1 MKNSRLRALVV
12 KEFKQTLRDKIT
24 LAILLVMPIVE
35 LFIIGF
41 AVNMD
46 IKHVWT
52 AVFDQ
57 SRSQESREMI
67 RSFTSSN
74 YFDIK
79 LYANS
84 VNEVNEAVQ
93 AGYAKIGLVIP
104 SDYASKIH
112 GGRNTKLQVIVDA
125 TDSLSANSAM
135 AAAQTLGILKSNE
148 LLRKQA
154 MRHGISLSGQLVE
167 MRTKLW
173 YNPDF
178 VTSWYMIPGIMGL
191 LLSISLITLMG
202 MAIVREAE
210 QGTLEQLLVTPMQAW
225 ELLLSK
231 ICPYIIIGYLQIV
244 LSLVIGMVFFDM
256 PFVGSMPLF
265 MLLTFFYVVSDLA
278 FGIMISTFSDNQL
291 QALQLST
298 FIILPSV
305 MLSGFIFPIE
315 SMPKFFQFLSW
326 TFPVTFYNDLAR
338 QIILKGGGMEY
349 VWDDVVALCIFIAV
363 VFTSSVVKFKKKFVP

>member
-57 SRSQESREMI
+57 SRSQDSREMI

-93 AGYAKIGLVIP
+93 AGYAKIGLIIP

-148 LLRKQA
+148 LLRQQA
-154 MRHGISLSGQLVE
+154 MRHGINLSGQLVE

-244 LSLVIGMVFFDM
+244 LSLAIGMIFFDM

>member
-1 MKNSRLRALVV
+1 
-12 KEFKQTLRDKIT
+12 
-24 LAILLVMPIVE
+24 
-35 LFIIGF
+35 
-41 AVNMD
+41 
-46 IKHVWT
+46 
-52 AVFDQ
+52 
-57 SRSQESREMI
+57 
-67 RSFTSSN
+67 
-74 YFDIK
+74 
-79 LYANS
+79 
-84 VNEVNEAVQ
+84 
-93 AGYAKIGLVIP
+93 
-104 SDYASKIH
+104 
-112 GGRNTKLQVIVDA
+112 
-125 TDSLSANSAM
+125 
-135 AAAQTLGILKSNE
+135 
-148 LLRKQA
+148 
-154 MRHGISLSGQLVE
+154 

-244 LSLVIGMVFFDM
+244 LSLVIGMIFFDM

>member
-57 SRSQESREMI
+57 SRSQDSREMI

-93 AGYAKIGLVIP
+93 AGYAKIGLIIP

-148 LLRKQA
+148 LLRQQA
-154 MRHGISLSGQLVE
+154 MRHGINLSGQLVE

-244 LSLVIGMVFFDM
+244 LSLVIGMIFFDM

-265 MLLTFFYVVSDLA
+265 MLLTFFYVVSDIA
-278 FGIMISTFSDNQL
+278 FGIMISTLSDNQL

>member
-57 SRSQESREMI
+57 SRSQDSREMI

-93 AGYAKIGLVIP
+93 AGYAKIGVIIP

-148 LLRKQA
+148 LLRQQA
-154 MRHGISLSGQLVE
+154 MRHGINLSGQLVE

-244 LSLVIGMVFFDM
+244 LSLVIGMIFFDM
-256 PFVGSMPLF
+256 PFVGSLPLF

>member
-57 SRSQESREMI
+57 SRSQDSREMI

-93 AGYAKIGLVIP
+93 AGYAKIGLIIP

-154 MRHGISLSGQLVE
+154 MRHGINLSGQLVE

-244 LSLVIGMVFFDM
+244 LSLVIGMIFFDM

>member
-57 SRSQESREMI
+57 SRSQDSREMI

-93 AGYAKIGLVIP
+93 AGYAKIGLIIP

-148 LLRKQA
+148 LLRQQA
-154 MRHGISLSGQLVE
+154 MRHGINLSGQLVE

-244 LSLVIGMVFFDM
+244 LSLVIGMIFFDM

>member
-57 SRSQESREMI
+57 SRSQDSREMI

-93 AGYAKIGLVIP
+93 AGYAKIGLIIP

-154 MRHGISLSGQLVE
+154 MRHGINLSGQLVE

-244 LSLVIGMVFFDM
+244 LSLVIGMIFFDM

-338 QIILKGGGMEY
+338 QIIPKGGGMEY

>member
-57 SRSQESREMI
+57 SRSQDSREMI

-93 AGYAKIGLVIP
+93 AGYAKIGLIIP

-148 LLRKQA
+148 LLRQQA
-154 MRHGISLSGQLVE
+154 MRHGINLSGQLVE

-244 LSLVIGMVFFDM
+244 LSLAIGMIFFDM

-315 SMPKFFQFLSW
+315 SMPKF
-326 TFPVTFYNDLAR
+326 
-338 QIILKGGGMEY
+338 
-349 VWDDVVALCIFIAV
+349 
-363 VFTSSVVKFKKKFVP
+363 